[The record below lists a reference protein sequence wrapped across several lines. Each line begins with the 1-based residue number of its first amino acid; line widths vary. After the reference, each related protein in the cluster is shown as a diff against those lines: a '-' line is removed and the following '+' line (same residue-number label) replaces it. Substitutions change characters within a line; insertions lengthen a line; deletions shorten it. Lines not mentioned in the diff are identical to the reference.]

1 MVLFVL
7 KYFFNMSIID
17 NLFRRKPQ
25 SEVIDM
31 SKEERSLA
39 VALGYNSISSFANSQ
54 SMRLSA
60 VYAATNMISN
70 SCALLPMK
78 IITEE
83 GGRKREIPHPLYK
96 VLNLKPNS
104 KYNHFNFMKLLI
116 ESVILKGNGYA
127 YIERDENLNVKALQ
141 LIDADFVTPVIQ
153 GDGSVKYI
161 VNGMS
166 QAVDAIN
173 MIHLYQHCDNQMRGI
188 STIKYA
194 DMALHGAYNAE
205 KHSSDFFKSGA
216 GLMGVLK
223 ASAPLTND
231 QKRQV
236 AESWKMSIANTA
248 GGGVAILPQG
258 LDFQSISVSPE
269 DSQLLESRKYN
280 VVEIARFFNISPVK
294 LFDLTNVSYSTLE
307 QTSLSYLQD
316 TILPFTQLME
326 DEFNLKLFK
335 PSEVGKLMVDFDY
348 SVLVQTDKTTE
359 AEYYTKLL
367 TNGVLSINDVRSR
380 LGFEPSFEDGSDKHW
395 MQISYATIENI
406 ANGAYI
412 KQNDQTQGQNV
423 DNKVKQ
429 DETTPD
435 EPKPTKKKPKKTDE

>member
-1 MVLFVL
+1 MG
-7 KYFFNMSIID
+7 FFDFLRN
-17 NLFRRKPQ
+17 KPQ
-25 SEVIDM
+25 KEVVNNIP
-31 SKEERSLA
+31 EERSLA
-39 VALGYNSISSFANSQ
+39 MALGFNGVSNFATTQ

-78 IITEE
+78 IVVSEN
-83 GGRKREIPHPLYK
+83 GRQREIEHPISR

-127 YIERDENLNVKALQ
+127 YIVRDENLNVVALE
-141 LIDADFVTPVIQ
+141 LIDADFVTPMVQ
-153 GDGSVKYI
+153 ADGSVKYI

-173 MIHLYQHCDNQMRGI
+173 MIHLYQHLDNTYRGI

-194 DMALHGAYNAE
+194 DMTLHGTHAAE
-205 KHSSDFFKSGA
+205 NHSENFFKSGA

-223 ASAPLTND
+223 ASAPLTNE

-236 AESWKMSIANTA
+236 AESWRLSIANTM

-258 LDFQSISVSPE
+258 LDFQAIAISPE
-269 DSQLLESRKYN
+269 DSQLLETRKYN

-294 LFDLTNVSYSTLE
+294 LFDYSNVSYSTLE

-335 PSEVGKLMVDFDY
+335 PSEVGKISVDFDY

-359 AEYYTKLL
+359 SEYYTKLL
-367 TNGVLSINDVRSR
+367 TNGVLTINDVRSK
-380 LGFEPSFEDGSDKHW
+380 LGFEPSVEEGSDKHW

-406 ANGAYI
+406 ASGAYI
-412 KQNDQTQGQNV
+412 NQTSQTQGQQI

-429 DETTPD
+429 DEDTPK
-435 EPKPTKKKPKKTDE
+435 EEEEKPAKKNKNTNNK

>member
-1 MVLFVL
+1 MAIFD
-7 KYFFNMSIID
+7 FF
-17 NLFRRKPQ
+17 RKKPQ
-25 SEVIDM
+25 PEAVNI
-31 SKEERSLA
+31 SKEERNLA
-39 VALGYNSISSFANSQ
+39 VALGYNSINGFASTQ

-78 IITEE
+78 VITTE
-83 GGRKREIPHPLYK
+83 GGRKREIEHPLNK
-96 VLNLKPNS
+96 VLNLKPNT

-116 ESVILKGNGYA
+116 ESAILKGNGYA
-127 YIERDENLNVKALQ
+127 YIVRDESLNVKSLE
-141 LIDADFVTPVIQ
+141 LIDADFVTPLVQ
-153 GDGSVKYI
+153 PDGSVKYI

-166 QAVDAIN
+166 QAVDAVN

-194 DMALHGAYNAE
+194 DMALHGAHAAE
-205 KHSSDFFKSGA
+205 RHSENFFNSGA

-231 QKRQV
+231 QKKQV
-236 AESWKMSIANTA
+236 AESWRMSITQTM

-258 LDFQSISVSPE
+258 LDFQSISISPE
-269 DSQLLESRKYN
+269 DSQLLETRKYN

-294 LFDLTNVSYSTLE
+294 LFDLSNVSYSTLE

-335 PSEVGKLMVDFDY
+335 PSEVGKIMVDFDY

-380 LGFEPSFEDGSDKHW
+380 LGFEPSEEDGSDKHW

-412 KQNDQTQGQNV
+412 KQTDQTQGQKV

-429 DETTPD
+429 EEEETQT
-435 EPKPTKKKPKKTDE
+435 EEKPKRKTKKKVEE

>member
-1 MVLFVL
+1 MAIFD
-7 KYFFNMSIID
+7 FF
-17 NLFRRKPQ
+17 RKKPQ
-25 SEVIDM
+25 PEAVNI
-31 SKEERSLA
+31 SKEERNLA
-39 VALGYNSISSFANSQ
+39 VALGYNSINGFASTQ

-78 IITEE
+78 VITTE
-83 GGRKREIPHPLYK
+83 GGRKREIEHPLNK
-96 VLNLKPNS
+96 VLNLKPNT

-127 YIERDENLNVKALQ
+127 YIVRDENLNVKSLE
-141 LIDADFVTPVIQ
+141 LIDADFVTPLVQ
-153 GDGSVKYI
+153 PDGSVKYI

-194 DMALHGAYNAE
+194 DMALHGAHAAE
-205 KHSSDFFKSGA
+205 RHSENFFNSGA

-231 QKRQV
+231 QKKQV
-236 AESWKMSIANTA
+236 AESWRMSITQTM

-258 LDFQSISVSPE
+258 LDFQSISISPE
-269 DSQLLESRKYN
+269 DSQLLETRKYN

-294 LFDLTNVSYSTLE
+294 LFDLSNVSYSTLE

-335 PSEVGKLMVDFDY
+335 PSEVGKIMVDFDY

-380 LGFEPSFEDGSDKHW
+380 LGFEPSEEDGSDKHW

-412 KQNDQTQGQNV
+412 KQTDQTQGQKV

-429 DETTPD
+429 EEEETQT
-435 EPKPTKKKPKKTDE
+435 EEKPKRKTKKKVEE

>member
-1 MVLFVL
+1 MAIFD
-7 KYFFNMSIID
+7 FF
-17 NLFRRKPQ
+17 RKKPQ
-25 SEVIDM
+25 PEAVNI
-31 SKEERSLA
+31 SKEERNLA
-39 VALGYNSISSFANSQ
+39 VALGYNSINGFASTQ

-78 IITEE
+78 VITTE
-83 GGRKREIPHPLYK
+83 GGRKREIEHPLNK
-96 VLNLKPNS
+96 VLNLKPNT

-127 YIERDENLNVKALQ
+127 YIVRDENLNVKSLE
-141 LIDADFVTPVIQ
+141 LIDADFVTPLVQ
-153 GDGSVKYI
+153 PDGSVKYI

-166 QAVDAIN
+166 QAVDAVN

-194 DMALHGAYNAE
+194 DMALHGAHAAE
-205 KHSSDFFKSGA
+205 RHSENFFNSGA

-231 QKRQV
+231 QKKQV
-236 AESWKMSIANTA
+236 AESWRMSITQTM

-258 LDFQSISVSPE
+258 LDFQSISISPE
-269 DSQLLESRKYN
+269 DSQLLETRKYN

-294 LFDLTNVSYSTLE
+294 LFDLSNVSYSTLE

-335 PSEVGKLMVDFDY
+335 PSEVGKIMVDFDY

-380 LGFEPSFEDGSDKHW
+380 LGFEPSEEDGSDKHW

-412 KQNDQTQGQNV
+412 KQTDQTQGQKV

-429 DETTPD
+429 EEEETQT
-435 EPKPTKKKPKKTDE
+435 EEKPKRKTKKKVEE